1 LPSTAVKLKKCNK
14 KVLKYK
20 RTQKSVSNIGTHKD
34 EKNNNRK
41 IVKKLK
47 IKIENCE
54 ESQTLRS
61 KESPKAFTRKGG
73 KIGAYNTVLLI
84 LRGMKNSLQSVLDG
98 FFREISEGEI
108 MATKQAISQARQQVT
123 PLFVREFFDENVEVV
138 LEDDTLK
145 TFKGKYAIGI
155 DGSDIALE
163 NEKVLI
169 EEFGCSGSKKN
180 ACTALSSFACDVYT
194 GIAYDCRIAPYSES
208 ERNLLNTHAA
218 HLANIGLGGNKSILI
233 GDRGYPSYDE
243 FAHLIDKGFD
253 FLFRLPLSWSNVIS
267 QIEDN
272 DTAFEFTANGNKY
285 DFRVLVVTLST
296 GETEYLATSLAEDF
310 LSPDEAKDLYWLR
323 WGNETKYDHLKNT
336 LELEN
341 FSGRTVNSI
350 YQDFYAAVT
359 LANIVSAFAA
369 VADVEIAAN
378 DEFKNLKYQRKAN
391 RNTVAY
397 NVILTFLALMIET
410 DPVKR
415 QRELD
420 NLFARIIHNPV
431 SIVTGRKS
439 PRKAPRNKRF
449 HANKRK

>member
-1 LPSTAVKLKKCNK
+1 MKK
-14 KVLKYK
+14 
-20 RTQKSVSNIGTHKD
+20 TII
-34 EKNNNRK
+34 EK
-41 IVKKLK
+41 IVKRLKTKLEK
-47 IKIENCE
+47 CV

-73 KIGAYNTVLLI
+73 KLGGFNTVLLI
-84 LRGMKNSLQSVLDG
+84 LRGMKNSLQSVMDG

-108 MATKQAISQARQQVT
+108 MATKQAISQARQQVN

-163 NEKVLI
+163 NEKALI

-194 GIAYDCRIAPYSES
+194 GITYDCRIAPYSES
-208 ERNLLNTHAA
+208 ERNLLNTHAE
-218 HLANIGLGGNKSILI
+218 HLGKIGLGNNKSILI

-243 FAHLIDKGFD
+243 FAHLTDKGFD

-272 DTAFEFTANGNKY
+272 DTTFEFTLNGSKY
-285 DFRVLVVTLST
+285 DFRVLAVTLST
-296 GETEYLATSLAEDF
+296 GETEYLATSLTSDF

-341 FSGRTVNSI
+341 FSGRTVNSV

-369 VADVEIAAN
+369 VADDEIAAN
-378 DEFKNLKYQRKAN
+378 DESKNFKYIRKAN

-397 NVILTFLALMIET
+397 NVILTFLALMVET

-420 NLFARIIHNPV
+420 NLFLRIIRNPV
-431 SIVTGRKS
+431 SVVTGRKP
-439 PRKAPRNKRF
+439 PRKAPRNKPF